1 MSAFDQVAALR
12 HQNKELLERLSVKQ
26 KSYRQLRR
34 GRERGEQAGGRER
47 GEQAGEGEREQA
59 GAGEREQA
67 GAGREG
73 SRQGAGR
80 EGAGR
85 GRERGSRQGAGR
97 EGAGRGRG
105 EGAGRGRER
114 GSRQGQGERGA
125 GRGRERGSRQGAGE
139 REQAGAGREG
149 AGRGRREGSRQ
160 GEGEREQ
167 AGGGREEQAGAGE
180 REQAGAGREGS
191 RQGQGEREQAGAG
204 RGGAGRGRERGSR
217 QGAGR
222 GEQAGAGEREQ
233 AGAGRVFPLR
243 HLREPQPWGRGSD
256 HRPRRGGQPGSPAA
270 LTASLRSRA
279 GEREKERGSET
290 QGRGSETQGRGSE
303 TLRYT
308 DQLLHLGNDRQRD
321 AFIRETRRPKPILL
335 PPHGRERKGATHV
348 TFQSPE
354 EASEGDGWSVRPFLG
369 YDWIAGVL
377 DADSSL
383 SEKSEPF
390 FTELRDFRQ
399 VNREECVHQEY
410 MEAEQLD
417 LLPLTSVKAPQV
429 LDYSRDTHQCRSPLI
444 SSSVSRP
451 SVFTPSLSPSLS
463 GTHCYRVN
471 SRLFAVPL
479 DPQAACPVCKTPRSQ
494 SPAPSAQ
501 EPAFIRVSIP
511 RSTLLPAYRYK
522 AHRRKSFDPSDSLA
536 LPSHCLS
543 GWSST
548 APPAAPSM
556 NSLDLKTSVK
566 PETAS
571 SVLST
576 SALYLSQLDCSVSRV
591 MGGAHTDHLLDLSRS
606 ARYHFQRL
614 DQNQELSRS
623 KPHSTAY
630 PVY

>member
-12 HQNKELLERLSVKQ
+12 HQNKELLERLRVKQ

-34 GRERGEQAGGRER
+34 GRER
-47 GEQAGEGEREQA
+47 
-59 GAGEREQA
+59 EQA
-67 GAGREG
+67 GAGREE
-73 SRQGAGR
+73 QAG
-80 EGAGR
+80 GGR
-85 GRERGSRQGAGR
+85 
-97 EGAGRGRG
+97 

-114 GSRQGQGERGA
+114 GSRQGQGEREQAGAGREGAGRGRRERAGRGRREGA

-139 REQAGAGREG
+139 REQAG
-149 AGRGRREGSRQ
+149 
-160 GEGEREQ
+160 
-167 AGGGREEQAGAGE
+167 GGREQ
-180 REQAGAGREGS
+180 S

-204 RGGAGRGRERGSR
+204 REGAGRGRERGAGRGRERGSR
-217 QGAGR
+217 QGEGER
-222 GEQAGAGEREQ
+222 EQAGAGEREQ
-233 AGAGRVFPLR
+233 AGGGRGEQAGAGR
-243 HLREPQPWGRGSD
+243 EGAGRG
-256 HRPRRGGQPGSPAA
+256 RERWKQRGSETQG
-270 LTASLRSRA
+270 
-279 GEREKERGSET
+279 RGSET

-303 TLRYT
+303 TLCYT

-354 EASEGDGWSVRPFLG
+354 EASEGEGWSVRPFLG

-429 LDYSRDTHQCRSPLI
+429 LDYSRDTHQC
-444 SSSVSRP
+444 
-451 SVFTPSLSPSLS
+451 
-463 GTHCYRVN
+463 THCYRVN

-494 SPAPSAQ
+494 RPAPSAQ

-556 NSLDLKTSVK
+556 NSLDLKTSVE

-576 SALYLSQLDCSVSRV
+576 SALYLSQLVRASLLST
-591 MGGAHTDHLLDLSRS
+591 GALYLSQLLRASLLSTG
-606 ARYHFQRL
+606 ALY
-614 DQNQELSRS
+614 LSQLLRAS
-623 KPHSTAY
+623 LLSTGALYLSQLLRASLLSTA
-630 PVY
+630 PSTCHSC